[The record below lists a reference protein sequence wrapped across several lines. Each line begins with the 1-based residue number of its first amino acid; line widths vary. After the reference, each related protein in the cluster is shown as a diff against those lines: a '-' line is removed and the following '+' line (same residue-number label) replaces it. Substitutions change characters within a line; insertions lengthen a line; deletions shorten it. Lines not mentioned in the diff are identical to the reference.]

1 MRGGLPVRGVA
12 SVQEPLDVV
21 RFAHT
26 LTDEIDRPRVD
37 VKADEVAVERFALI
51 QRGAAPRE
59 DVQHG
64 VTLIGVSPHQMVGD
78 LRHEVPVIHVRV
90 LTAAG
95 ARPNEPQTADVD
107 VDGLPIVLIDL

>member
-12 SVQEPLDVV
+12 LVQEPFDLP
-21 RFAHT
+21 RFAHV

-37 VKADEVAVERFALI
+37 VEADEVAVELLALI
-51 QRGAAPRE
+51 QRGAASRE

-78 LRHEVPVIHVRV
+78 LRHEVPVVHVRV
-90 LTAAG
+90 LAAAG

-107 VDGLPIVLIDL
+107 VDGLPIVLVDL